1 VVGAALFRLFHP
13 KADLQSRNSLS
24 EEEPVR
30 DPCQGAARELVDG
43 HTLGPVITKLEKLT
57 AVETR
62 RIHVDKGYRGHNHSQ
77 KFRVWINGQVR
88 RVTAPIRHEMKRRA
102 AIEPVMGHVKA
113 EHRMDR
119 NYLEG
124 RDGDRINAVLAA
136 AGDNIGLLQ
145 RWLKRLLRALI
156 AALSLNAQFR

>member
-62 RIHVDKGYRGHNHSQ
+62 RIHVDKGYR
-77 KFRVWINGQVR
+77 RVQSPTEVSRVDQR
-88 RVTAPIRHEMKRRA
+88 RVGVSGDAPAPRTGEADR
-102 AIEPVMGHVKA
+102 GGWVKN
-113 EHRMDR
+113 RS
-119 NYLEG
+119 
-124 RDGDRINAVLAA
+124 LAK
-136 AGDNIGLLQ
+136 Q
-145 RWLKRLLRALI
+145 PAL
-156 AALSLNAQFR
+156 